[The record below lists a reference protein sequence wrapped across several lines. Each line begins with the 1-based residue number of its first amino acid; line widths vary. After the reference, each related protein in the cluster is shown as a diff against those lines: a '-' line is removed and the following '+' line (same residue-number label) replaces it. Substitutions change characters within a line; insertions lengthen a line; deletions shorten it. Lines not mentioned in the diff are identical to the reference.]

1 MFNNLPES
9 VAVFEVGPRD
19 GLQNEEKH
27 VPTSDKVRLI
37 QSLASAGLKNIEITS
52 FVSPRWIPQ
61 LADGA
66 QVAGAVNLPPD
77 VSVSALVPN
86 LQGYDAARQAGL
98 RQIALFMSA
107 TETHSRKNIN
117 KGIDEAL
124 RALKEVADA
133 ARADQKKIRA
143 YVSVAFICPYEGRVP
158 PEQVARLIPP
168 LLEMGVDE
176 ISIGDTVGYA
186 TPKQVLE
193 LLKLISKDI
202 DLARIALHCHDTAG
216 TALSNVVA
224 GLECGVKTFDASV
237 GGMGGCPYAP
247 GAAGNLATEDLVYL
261 LHESGIKTGI
271 DLEKLVDCGNLAQ
284 EILGKQLPG
293 RYLKASLSKRAMNRK
308 AGTGV

>member
-19 GLQNEEKH
+19 GLQNEEKY

-86 LQGYDAARQAGL
+86 LQGYDSARQAGL

-124 RALKEVADA
+124 RALKEVAGA

-202 DLARIALHCHDTAG
+202 DLARIALHCHDTTG

-293 RYLKASLSKRAMNRK
+293 RYLQASLSKRAMNRK